1 MLFARRAKEFS
12 QSGGL
17 LTSIKVM
24 KNYGRQVSLPA
35 GRQVDLRSLKKQIS
49 LVVRRSINQMR
60 SNDFP
65 SRAQSMLE
73 YLILIGVVTVVLVAL
88 GPLFKRGI
96 QAVVRLTADQLQTQA
111 NAEQKPTKASG
122 YLIDQYSSSNADNSK
137 EK

>member
-12 QSGGL
+12 QSSGL
-17 LTSIKVM
+17 
-24 KNYGRQVSLPA
+24 
-35 GRQVDLRSLKKQIS
+35 
-49 LVVRRSINQMR
+49 NQMR

-111 NAEQKPTKASG
+111 NAEQKVTPTSG
-122 YLIDQYSSSNADNSK
+122 YLIYQYSTSQADNLK
-137 EK
+137 EKLEFLGDTIYNTNSQETVESNSLANLGFTNRYF